1 MVQLDEYGPHL
12 RVYLLCGTW
21 APCTAMSH
29 VAADY
34 SQYEQQ
40 MRAAGLVG
48 SPSRNCPVASGLLP
62 RARPRR
68 GSVAMA
74 TEPIAAAR
82 PGEQSDRPP
91 DLDRPG

>member
-12 RVYLLCGTW
+12 RVHLLYGTW
-21 APCTAMSH
+21 APCTAVSH
-29 VAADY
+29 EAEY

-68 GSVAMA
+68 VSVAMA
-74 TEPIAAAR
+74 TEPIAPAG
-82 PGEQSDRPP
+82 PGGQSGRPP